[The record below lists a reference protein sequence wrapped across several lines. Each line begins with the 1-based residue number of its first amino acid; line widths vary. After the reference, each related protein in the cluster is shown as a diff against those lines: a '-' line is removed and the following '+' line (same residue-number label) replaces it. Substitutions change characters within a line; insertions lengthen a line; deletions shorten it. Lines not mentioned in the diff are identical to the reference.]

1 MELAHTEKNAKS
13 FMSVGPVL
21 RQGNLESSI
30 WLRLMTPHQAEVPN
44 EAKGAVS
51 IAVAMAVAVTVAV
64 AVATAR
70 RLIVG
75 TLGGLQQTLSRFTNS
90 EGIGQIQ
97 LRKL

>member
-1 MELAHTEKNAKS
+1 M
-13 FMSVGPVL
+13 
-21 RQGNLESSI
+21 ESSI

-51 IAVAMAVAVTVAV
+51 IAVTVAVTVAV

-75 TLGGLQQTLSRFTNS
+75 TLGGLQQTLSRFTK
-90 EGIGQIQ
+90 Q
-97 LRKL
+97 